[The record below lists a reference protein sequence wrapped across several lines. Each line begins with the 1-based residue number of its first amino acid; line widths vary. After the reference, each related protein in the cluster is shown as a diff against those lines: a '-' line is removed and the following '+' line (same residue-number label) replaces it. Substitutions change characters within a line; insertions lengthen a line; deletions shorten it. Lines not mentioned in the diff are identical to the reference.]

1 MTIRQI
7 DSSTSDVATSEP
19 SYCVGGLKL
28 LAMSLATFGLYL
40 IYWLYRNWKAEQARS
55 GDNIAPLARA
65 VFAVLFFHSL
75 AARVALRSEAEGL
88 SPRFSPVL
96 LTTVFVVLAL
106 SPRLPD
112 PWWLLSLGTAVPVLP
127 IQRALQ
133 ALDEAKGIDSRANR
147 LFGGGEIAGFAIGA
161 TIWLLFLTGL
171 MLGEP
176 IE

>member
-1 MTIRQI
+1 MTIRRI

-19 SYCVGGLKL
+19 SFCVGGLKL

-88 SPRFSPVL
+88 PPRFSPVL

-106 SPRLPD
+106 SPRLPESVVAALAGHSGAVAAD
-112 PWWLLSLGTAVPVLP
+112 PACASSPRRCERDRFASEPAVW
-127 IQRALQ
+127 R
-133 ALDEAKGIDSRANR
+133 R
-147 LFGGGEIAGFAIGA
+147 
-161 TIWLLFLTGL
+161 
-171 MLGEP
+171 
-176 IE
+176 